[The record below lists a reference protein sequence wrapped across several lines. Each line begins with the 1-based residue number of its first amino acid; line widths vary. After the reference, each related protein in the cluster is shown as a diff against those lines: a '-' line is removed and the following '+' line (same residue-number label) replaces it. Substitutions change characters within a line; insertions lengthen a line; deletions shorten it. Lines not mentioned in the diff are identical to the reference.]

1 MWEILV
7 KIYVR
12 KIYVRKTE
20 NRIRFKIKTVYYLE
34 LLTLESMNL
43 FRSTKNKITKDKN
56 LENIPYLENMEV
68 ILIHKLK

>member
-43 FRSTKNKITKDKN
+43 FRSTKNKTTKDKN

>member
-1 MWEILV
+1 M
-7 KIYVR
+7 
-12 KIYVRKTE
+12 RKTE

>member
-56 LENIPYLENMEV
+56 RENIPYLENMEV